1 MTYSFTA
8 TDAPSYAL
16 MPVDLNGSRVLLT
29 GATGGLGQAI
39 ARALHARGARL
50 VLTGRRVEV
59 LDGLVS
65 ELGDRVEAR
74 ALDLSDAGSVRGF
87 CEEAG
92 EVDVLVAN
100 AGLPGTGRLEEYAP
114 EQIDRVLDVNLR
126 APIQMTNALLPP
138 MIARD
143 RGHLVYISSMSGK
156 VATARSS
163 LYNATKFGLRGF
175 AYAVREDL
183 RGTGVGVT
191 TVFPGFISDAGM
203 WADGGQGLPRGVG
216 TKTPVDVADAVIR
229 GIEKNRA
236 EIDVAPGFVRLGG
249 WLAGPM
255 PNLVSAINK
264 RGGGDDIADALSEAQ
279 RDKR

>member
-1 MTYSFTA
+1 
-8 TDAPSYAL
+8 
-16 MPVDLNGSRVLLT
+16 MPIDLKGSRVLIT

-39 ARALHARGARL
+39 ARALHARGANL
-50 VLTGRRVEV
+50 VVTGRRVEV
-59 LDGLVS
+59 LDGLVA
-65 ELGDRVEAR
+65 ELGDRVEAQ
-74 ALDLSDAGSVRGF
+74 ALDLSDAGSLRGF

-92 EVDVLVAN
+92 HVDVLVAN

-126 APIQMTNALLPP
+126 APIHMTNALLPA
-138 MIARD
+138 MIERD

-163 LYNATKFGLRGF
+163 LYNGTKFGLRGF

-183 RGTGVGVT
+183 RDTGVGVT

-203 WADGGQGLPRGVG
+203 WAEGGQELPRGIAM
-216 TKTPVDVADAVIR
+216 KSPEQVANAVIK
-229 GIEKNRA
+229 GIEKDKA
-236 EIDVAPGFVRLGG
+236 EIDVAPLFVRFGG
-249 WLAGPM
+249 WLAGPL
-255 PNLVSAINK
+255 PNAVAAINK
-264 RGGGDDIADALSEAQ
+264 RGGGDKLADALAEAQ

>member
-1 MTYSFTA
+1 
-8 TDAPSYAL
+8 
-16 MPVDLNGSRVLLT
+16 MPIELSGSRVLLT

-39 ARALHARGARL
+39 ARSVHARGAEL
-50 VLTGRRVEV
+50 ILTGRRVEV

-65 ELGDRVEAR
+65 ELGDRAEAR

-87 CEEAG
+87 CEEVG
-92 EVDVLVAN
+92 DVDVLIAN
-100 AGLPGTGRLEEYAP
+100 AGLPGTGRLEEYSP

-126 APIQMTNALLPP
+126 APIHMTNALLPG
-138 MIARD
+138 MLANG

-163 LYNATKFGLRGF
+163 LYNGTKFGLRGF

-183 RGTGVGVT
+183 RGSGVGVT

-203 WADGGQGLPRGVG
+203 WADGGQDLPRGVG
-216 TKTPVDVADAVIR
+216 TKTPEDVADAVIK
-229 GIEKNRA
+229 GIEKDKA
-236 EIDVAPGFVRLGG
+236 EIDVAPLFVRTGG
-249 WLAGPM
+249 WLAGPL

-264 RGGGDDIADALSEAQ
+264 RGGGDDIAAALSEAQ

>member
-1 MTYSFTA
+1 
-8 TDAPSYAL
+8 
-16 MPVDLNGSRVLLT
+16 MPVELNGSRILLT

-39 ARALHARGARL
+39 ARALHSRGAHL
-50 VLTGRRVEV
+50 ILTGRRVEV

-74 ALDLSDAGSVRGF
+74 ALDLADDGSVRGF
-87 CEEAG
+87 CAEVGA
-92 EVDVLVAN
+92 VDVLVAN
-100 AGLPGTGRLEEYAP
+100 ARLPGTGKLDEYAP

-126 APIQMTNALLPP
+126 APVHMTHALLAG
-138 MIARD
+138 MIERG

-183 RGTGVGVT
+183 RETGVGVT

-203 WADGGQGLPRGVG
+203 WADSGLDLPRGIG
-216 TKTPVDVADAVIR
+216 TKSPEDVAGAVIR
-229 GIEKNRA
+229 GIERDKA
-236 EIDVAPGFVRLGG
+236 EIDVAPFTVRVGG
-249 WLAGPM
+249 WLAGPA
-255 PNLVSAINK
+255 PNAVAAINK
-264 RGGGDDIADALSEAQ
+264 RGGGDDIADALANTQ